1 MDLLVLSR
9 RQVIRKDLMDFSYT
23 KNYVMRV
30 LNSSQEWNDYQV
42 LEVLGNASLNISWSF
57 RSLHLI
63 DSSAWL

>member
-1 MDLLVLSR
+1 MGLLALSR
-9 RQVIRKDLMDFSYT
+9 RQMKQKDLTDISYT
-23 KNYVMRV
+23 EKYMMRV

-57 RSLHLI
+57 RFLHLI